1 LHDVE
6 TAIDTVLAD
15 ISEHGIT
22 ADELDLA
29 KNRLIADAVYAQ
41 DNQVTL
47 ARWYGAALATGETV
61 DMVRDWP
68 EEIRGVTAAAVRDAA
83 RTWLNR
89 GASVTGYLVNSL
101 QSEEK
106 HS

>member
-1 LHDVE
+1 M
-6 TAIDTVLAD
+6 LAD

-83 RTWLNR
+83 GTWLNR

>member
-1 LHDVE
+1 
-6 TAIDTVLAD
+6 
-15 ISEHGIT
+15 
-22 ADELDLA
+22 
-29 KNRLIADAVYAQ
+29 
-41 DNQVTL
+41 
-47 ARWYGAALATGETV
+47 LATGETV

-89 GASVTGYLVNSL
+89 GASVTGYLVNSV